1 MKQPKAKRPSM
12 YDVAKAAGVSQTTVS
27 FVINDVADANI
38 SQETRERVWAAVKE
52 LGWRPNAMARSLS
65 MRRSQTIGLISDE
78 VATSPHAGQIIQGA
92 QDAAWARTK
101 MLLVVNTGSN
111 PELERAAVEMLLE
124 RQVEGMIY
132 ATMYHRPVAPAPSY
146 AQVPTVLLDCFSPDR
161 TLASVVPDEEQGGYD
176 ATMYLIQRGHRRI
189 GFVNDN
195 GSIPATIGRMA
206 GYQKALAEA
215 GIPFDPQ
222 LVHACPSVAAA
233 SYRATLDLFQQT
245 ERPTALFCFNDSM
258 AMGAYDAIKQLGL
271 AIPQDVAVIGFD
283 NLELIATQLNPPLT
297 TLALPHY
304 EMGQWAV
311 EYVINNA
318 DRSVDGAPPQHTIR
332 CRLVERASV

>member
-27 FVINDVADANI
+27 FVVNGVTDANI
-38 SQETRERVWAAVKE
+38 SQETRDRVLAAVKE

-111 PELERAAVEMLLE
+111 PELERAAVEMLLAW
-124 RQVEGMIY
+124 QVESVIY
-132 ATMYHRPVAPAPSY
+132 ATMYHRQVEPAPVY

-161 TLASVVPDEEQGGYD
+161 ALTSVVPDEEQCGYD

-189 GFVNDN
+189 GFINN
-195 GSIPATIGRMA
+195 SGPIPATFGRMA
-206 GYQKALAEA
+206 GYQKALIEA
-215 GIPFDPQ
+215 GIPFDAG
-222 LVHACPSVAAA
+222 LVRACPSVAAE
-233 SYRATLDLFQQT
+233 SYRATLDLLQQA

-271 AIPQDVAVIGFD
+271 SIPQDVAVIGCD
-283 NLELIATQLNPPLT
+283 NLELIATQLHPPLT

-311 EYVINNA
+311 EYVIHA
-318 DRSVDGAPPQHTIR
+318 LDQPDTGQPPQHMLP
-332 CRLVERASV
+332 CRLVERSSV

>member
-1 MKQPKAKRPSM
+1 M

-27 FVINDVADANI
+27 FVVNDVVDANI
-38 SQETRERVWAAVKE
+38 SQETRDRVWAAVKA

-65 MRRSQTIGLISDE
+65 LRRSQTIGLISDE

-111 PELERAAVEMLLE
+111 PELEHAAVEMLLE

-132 ATMYHRPVAPAPSY
+132 ATMYHRPIEPLPAY
-146 AQVPTVLLDCFSPDR
+146 AQAPTVLLDCFSPDHA
-161 TLASVVPDEEQGGYD
+161 LPSVVPDEEQGGYD
-176 ATMYLIQRGHRRI
+176 ATMYLIRHGHRRI
-189 GFVNDN
+189 GFVNDS
-195 GSIPATIGRMA
+195 GPIPATLGRMT
-206 GYQKALAEA
+206 GYQKALAET
-215 GIPFDPQ
+215 GIAFDPQ
-222 LVHACPSVAAA
+222 LVRTCPSVAAE
-233 SYRATLDLFQQT
+233 SYRSTLDLLQA

-271 AIPQDVAVIGFD
+271 TIPKDVAVIGFD
-283 NLELIATQLNPPLT
+283 NLELIAAQLNPPLT

-311 EYVINNA
+311 EYVINNV
-318 DRSVDGAPPQHTIR
+318 DRPIDGTPPQHKIR

>member
-1 MKQPKAKRPSM
+1 MKQPKANRPSM

-27 FVINDVADANI
+27 FVVNDVADANI
-38 SQETRERVWAAVKE
+38 SQETRERVRAAVKE

-92 QDAAWARTK
+92 QDAAWARAK

-111 PELERAAVEMLLE
+111 PELERAAVEMLLAW
-124 RQVEGMIY
+124 QVEGVIY
-132 ATMYHRPVAPAPSY
+132 ATMYHRPVEPAPVY

-161 TLASVVPDEEQGGYD
+161 TLTSVVPDEEQCGYD
-176 ATMYLIQRGHRRI
+176 ATLYLIQRGHRRI
-189 GFVNDN
+189 GFINNSDP
-195 GSIPATIGRMA
+195 IPATVGRMA
-206 GYQKALAEA
+206 GYQKALIEA
-215 GIPFDPQ
+215 GIPCEPE
-222 LVHACPSVAAA
+222 LVHACPGVAAE
-233 SYRATLDLFQQT
+233 SYRATLALLQQA

-258 AMGAYDAIKQLGL
+258 AMGVYDAIKQLGL
-271 AIPQDVAVIGFD
+271 SIPQDIAVIGCD
-283 NLELIATQLNPPLT
+283 NQELIATQLHPPLT

-311 EYVINNA
+311 EYVIHA
-318 DRSVDGAPPQHTIR
+318 LDRPDTGQPPQHMVR
-332 CRLVERASV
+332 CRVVERSSV

>member
-1 MKQPKAKRPSM
+1 M

-27 FVINDVADANI
+27 FVVNNVADANI
-38 SQETRERVWAAVKE
+38 SQETRDRVWAAVKA

-65 MRRSQTIGLISDE
+65 LRRSQTIGLISDE

-111 PELERAAVEMLLE
+111 PELEHAAVEMLLE

-132 ATMYHRPVAPAPSY
+132 ATMYHRPVEPAPAY
-146 AQVPTVLLDCFSPDR
+146 AQAPTVLLDCFSPDR
-161 TLASVVPDEEQGGYD
+161 ALPSVVPDEEQGGYD
-176 ATMYLIQRGHRRI
+176 ATMYLIRHGHRRI
-189 GFVNDN
+189 GFVNN
-195 GSIPATIGRMA
+195 SGPIPATLGRMA
-206 GYQKALAEA
+206 GYQKALAET
-215 GIPFDPQ
+215 GMLFDPQ
-222 LVHACPSVAAA
+222 LVRTCPSVAAE
-233 SYRATLDLFQQT
+233 SYRSTLDLLQQA

-258 AMGAYDAIKQLGL
+258 AMGAYEAIKQLGL
-271 AIPQDVAVIGFD
+271 AIPKDIAVIGFD
-283 NLELIATQLNPPLT
+283 NLELIAAQLNPPLT

-311 EYVINNA
+311 EYVINNV
-318 DRSVDGAPPQHTIR
+318 DRALDGTPPQHTIR